1 MSNGTALKPWSVST
15 PVPSASLTSLLFVV
29 VIVGC
34 VYAGREVL
42 VPMALAVL
50 LSFALAPPVELLQR
64 WHVPR
69 SVAVIAVELLQR
81 WHVPRSVAVIAVVLF
96 AFAGVFSLGGLM
108 ISQVN
113 QLASDLPRYQSTLQE
128 KIRSLRGVAAG
139 SGTLERAS
147 EVLQNLSREIDRP
160 SNGAPSTS
168 AAPSVGLNWP
178 TGRSPLRSGSRTP
191 ALCKHWRP

>member
-1 MSNGTALKPWSVST
+1 
-15 PVPSASLTSLLFVV
+15 LFVV

-34 VYAGREVL
+34 VYAGREVP

-69 SVAVIAVELLQR
+69 SVAVIG
-81 WHVPRSVAVIAVVLF
+81 VVLF

-128 KIRSLRGVAAG
+128 KIKSLRGVAAG

-147 EVLQNLSREIDRP
+147 EVLQTES
-160 SNGAPSTS
+160 
-168 AAPSVGLNWP
+168 
-178 TGRSPLRSGSRTP
+178 
-191 ALCKHWRP
+191 

>member
-1 MSNGTALKPWSVST
+1 MSNGPALKPWSVST

-69 SVAVIAVELLQR
+69 SVAVIG
-81 WHVPRSVAVIAVVLF
+81 VVLF

-128 KIRSLRGVAAG
+128 KIKSLRGVAAG
-139 SGTLERAS
+139 SGTLERPP
-147 EVLQNLSREIDRP
+147 RCYKI
-160 SNGAPSTS
+160 
-168 AAPSVGLNWP
+168 
-178 TGRSPLRSGSRTP
+178 
-191 ALCKHWRP
+191 

>member
-1 MSNGTALKPWSVST
+1 MELPASNEDQHMSRAPALKPWSVST
-15 PVPSASLTSLLFVV
+15 PVQSASLTSLLFVL

-34 VYAGREVL
+34 VYIGREVL
-42 VPMALAVL
+42 VTIALAVL

-64 WHVPR
+64 WRVPR
-69 SVAVIAVELLQR
+69 AVAVIG
-81 WHVPRSVAVIAVVLF
+81 VVLF

-128 KIRSLRGVAAG
+128 KIQSLRGVAAG
-139 SGTLERAS
+139 GGTLERAS

-160 SNGAPSTS
+160 NSAVPSTS
-168 AAPSVGLNWP
+168 AAPSVVLKP
-178 TGRSPLRSGSRTP
+178 ADRLIPIEVRQPSSHHEGSVN
-191 ALCKHWRP
+191 